1 MERELL
7 FPPQNPVAEHQLLAI
22 KTAQIKCAG
31 KKHLNEEKIKRENFL
46 VLTPSS
52 RNGMEVAFYK
62 LDVIT
67 RGT

>member
-1 MERELL
+1 MG
-7 FPPQNPVAEHQLLAI
+7 LLAI
-22 KTAQIKCAG
+22 KNAQIKCAG